1 MMMGALW
8 QSIDYTIC
16 EFIKKQCEETVS
28 WKQSSIL
35 WNEPIYFSKK
45 DPNKVLRGSKTIVSV
60 PTCED
65 AVALKDSLKK
75 RLAASD
81 LFVLDAKTRKKRPYK
96 LNVKIIECL
105 DSCGQII
112 LKKSNIP
119 VTKRNLSPQEVL
131 KIIESIRQSDID
143 HLTYIR
149 DRYNSSGEVPAIT
162 SILSRKHISNGYF
175 ESTIE
180 KSKNHYVELLDL
192 AAENLDVNHKYCIN
206 YYKPYASSYRVT
218 YSDAS
223 TYRRKQT
230 TVGDVLIVIKG
241 KSVVEDERFTQR
253 RSDSFDNKYWNDR
266 VMCVDSDTFGDVNIY
281 KEKFGEVRK

>member
-119 VTKRNLSPQEVL
+119 VTKRNLSSEQVL
-131 KIIESIRQSDID
+131 KIIKSIRQSDID

-149 DRYNSSGEVPAIT
+149 DRYNSSGEVPAII
-162 SILSRKHISNGYF
+162 SISRNHISNGYF

-180 KSKNHYVELLDL
+180 KSENHYAELFDRAVET
-192 AAENLDVNHKYCIN
+192 LDVNQKYCIN

-223 TYRRKQT
+223 TYGRKQT